1 MTTKELIEQLKR
13 ADPTGECHVRINSEP
28 VSGAWSL
35 PGYWDGPYNYL
46 EWDEDHKNPTWV
58 QSTKGDKVDIGT
70 LDLFWLAEYYS
81 GDWEEMK
88 KHIRV
93 EYTYLDDMYAKNFL
107 KRAKEECD
115 EYNKIED
122 EIEKQFGDSL
132 RKRRREKR
140 KI

>member
-46 EWDEDHKNPTWV
+46 EWDKDQKNPTWV
-58 QSTKGDKVDIGT
+58 QSTKGNKVDIGT
-70 LDLFWLAEYYS
+70 LDLFWLAEYYN
-81 GDWEEMK
+81 GNWKEMK

-93 EYTYLDDMYAKNFL
+93 EYTYLDDGSREQYFYKLAK
-107 KRAKEECD
+107 KECD
-115 EYNKIED
+115 EYNKIMKEVNEMGKKMKENED
-122 EIEKQFGDSL
+122 KNGS
-132 RKRRREKR
+132 
-140 KI
+140 